1 MPVLLVALY
10 LTLWVWSVF
19 WAHTDAERRGSPAL
33 FVALVVALIPWP
45 FGLIIWL
52 VLRPP
57 LLIPLP

>member
-1 MPVLLVALY
+1 MPILLFALY
-10 LTLWVWSVF
+10 LIVWVWCVF
-19 WAHTDAERRGSPAL
+19 WANDDATRRGSPAI

-57 LLIPLP
+57 LLLREL